1 MWRSSGSIIDFE
13 QEGREER
20 ERSVKTS
27 ESSSIFPSFPTFPT
41 FLFKRPPG
49 AMMPAAT
56 TSGERR

>member
-20 ERSVKTS
+20 EGSVKTS
-27 ESSSIFPSFPTFPT
+27 ESSSIFPSFPT